1 MFGMHGKDR
10 KTFVVPLSKYDETL
24 LYGLQGIGQK
34 ATSEHSDDLMVV
46 VKEIWIKFAFERLDD
61 NEIDSGNISR

>member
-24 LYGLQGIGQK
+24 VYGLQGIGQK

-46 VKEIWIKFAFERLDD
+46 VKEILIKFAFERLDD